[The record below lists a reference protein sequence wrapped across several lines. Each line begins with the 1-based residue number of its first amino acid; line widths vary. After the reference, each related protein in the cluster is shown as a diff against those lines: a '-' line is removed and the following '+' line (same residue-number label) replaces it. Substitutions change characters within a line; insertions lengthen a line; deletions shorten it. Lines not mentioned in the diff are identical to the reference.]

1 MPGWHERTVEAQRAG
16 RLQLVGVIQEQHPD
30 RCRLFMQWKR
40 MDWPVMVDA
49 LNLGGIDVV
58 PVAYAIDEQGAVRF
72 VNPSEADF
80 QAFVQSPGTRAA
92 QPPPVV
98 AGPPDLGRLRDLTRA
113 GGAAAWRAYGD
124 ALFLWGGDGRLD
136 QVVQAYERAA
146 QAEPDAGATQ
156 FRLGSVYRRRDDSN
170 SRRPG
175 DFQRAAAHWA
185 RALDLDPN
193 QYIWRRRLQQ
203 YGPRL
208 HKPYPF
214 YDWVDEAR
222 REIRVRGEE
231 PAPLAVEPGGAEIAA
246 PAERFEAGA
255 RESKEPD
262 PDGRIRRD
270 PGRLVEIE
278 AAAVPPSVK
287 AGGVV
292 RVHLVFRL
300 NPAVDAHWNNEGGP
314 LRTWVEP
321 PPGWSADRREREA
334 PSPRETVSAETRE
347 IGVELRAP
355 DLAPPGRAR
364 IRAYALYYV
373 CEGAT
378 GVCLYRRQDVS
389 LSVEMRP

>member
-1 MPGWHERTVEAQRAG
+1 
-16 RLQLVGVIQEQHPD
+16 VGIIQEQHPD

-58 PVAYAIDEQGAVRF
+58 PVAYAIDEQGTVRF

-80 QAFVQSPGTRAA
+80 QAFLQSPATKAA
-92 QPPPVV
+92 PPPPAS
-98 AGPPDLGRLRDLTRA
+98 AGPLDLGRLRDLTRG

-124 ALFLWGGDGRLD
+124 ALFLWGGDGQLD
-136 QVVQAYERAA
+136 EVVQAYERAA

-156 FRLGSVYRRRDDSN
+156 FRLGSAYRRRDDSN
-170 SRRPG
+170 SPRPG
-175 DFQRAAAHWA
+175 DFQRAAERWA
-185 RALDLDPN
+185 RALELDPN

-208 HKPYPF
+208 DKPYPF

-222 REIRVRGEE
+222 REIVARGEE

-246 PAERFEAGA
+246 PTERFEARGP
-255 RESKEPD
+255 EGKEPD

-278 AAAVPPSVK
+278 VAAVPPAVK
-287 AGGVV
+287 AGGVT

-314 LRTWVEP
+314 LRAWAEP
-321 PPGWSADRREREA
+321 PPGWTADRREREA
-334 PSPRETVSAETRE
+334 PSPRDMVSTETRE
-347 IGVELRAP
+347 IDFELRASE
-355 DLAPPGRAR
+355 LAPPGGSRV
-364 IRAYALYYV
+364 RAYALYYV

-389 LSVEMRP
+389 LPVEMRP